1 MVMNKIQDLIAA
13 VEFWYARKFIK
24 LDKHYTFFL
33 DLNGPPGSFAIKFF
47 KKYDG
52 VIVEFANVKVGNDG
66 QLTFDYDIISN
77 VNNCNVKTRSFER
90 FTQNVMRSILYGA
103 IQNDVRE
110 KNENRNTDLVE
121 FDSEREVHEEISAV
135 PQERVSNRKPRKKG
149 IRRNKTVHS
158 EIQQSASDSSTG
170 DQPQRVDQTH

>member
-1 MVMNKIQDLIAA
+1 MVMTKIQDLIAKY
-13 VEFWYARKFIK
+13 EFWYARKFIK

-33 DLNGPPGSFAIKFF
+33 DLNGPPGSFAIKLL

-52 VIVEFANVKVGNDG
+52 VIVEYTNVTVGENG
-66 QLTFDYDIISN
+66 LLTFDYDIISN
-77 VNNCNVKTRSFER
+77 VNNCDVKSKGFER

-110 KNENRNTDLVE
+110 KNENRNVDNFE
-121 FDSEREVHEEISAV
+121 PHSEREVYEEES
-135 PQERVSNRKPRKKG
+135 PLSQERVSNRKPRKKG

-158 EIQQSASDSSTG
+158 EIQQSAADSSTG
-170 DQPQRVDQTH
+170 NKP